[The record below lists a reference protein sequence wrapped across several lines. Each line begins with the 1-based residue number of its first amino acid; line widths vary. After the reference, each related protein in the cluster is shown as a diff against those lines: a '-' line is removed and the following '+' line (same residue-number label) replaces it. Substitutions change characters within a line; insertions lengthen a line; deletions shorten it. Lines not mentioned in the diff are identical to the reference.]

1 MSCQIIFNSNTIEL
15 TVHISCY
22 FLELTLCY
30 VQYFLL
36 QKCIENNLNCE
47 SKLATKNCLIG
58 VDKRVE
64 IHQALQSYF
73 SFLVQFFIGKLL
85 VKYLVNLNPDQ

>member
-36 QKCIENNLNCE
+36 QKCTENNLNCE
-47 SKLATKNCLIG
+47 LN
-58 VDKRVE
+58 
-64 IHQALQSYF
+64 LQQRI
-73 SFLVQFFIGKLL
+73 V
-85 VKYLVNLNPDQ
+85 